1 MKRILLTGAAGG
13 IGTEFRRF
21 AKGLYEI
28 RCFDR
33 VPIEGEPDAVTANLT
48 DGPALAAAAKGC
60 QAIVHLGARRDD
72 DDFMTQLLPNNIV
85 GTYNAFEAARQA
97 SIPRFVFASTAQT
110 EGYPRGTRVTPD
122 MPARPWNMYA
132 ATKVF
137 GESLGRIYSR
147 RFGISV
153 IALRIGWCLLERE
166 MEEVESAGGWL
177 EYGLTVRDCCEII
190 THAVEAPWVEFAIVP
205 AFSKNGAAI
214 RDLDLLKKVTGYY
227 PQDDAKELFGG
238 KSAK

>member
-1 MKRILLTGAAGG
+1 MKKILLTGAAGG

-28 RCFDR
+28 RCFDK
-33 VPIEGEPDAVTANLT
+33 VPVPGEPDAVVADLT
-48 DGPALAAAAKGC
+48 DGPALVAAAKGC

-85 GTYNAFEAARQA
+85 GAYNAFEAARQA

-110 EGYPRGTRVTPD
+110 EGYPHGTRVTPD

-166 MEEVESAGGWL
+166 MEEVRTTKGRNL
-177 EYGLTVRDCCEII
+177 EWGLTVRDCCESIR
-190 THAVEAPWVEFAIVP
+190 HAIEAPWIEFAIVP
-205 AFSKNGAAI
+205 VFSKNGAAI

-227 PQDDAKELFGG
+227 PQDDAFELYGS
-238 KSAK
+238 KK

>member
-21 AKGLYEI
+21 AKDLYDI
-28 RCFDR
+28 RCFDK
-33 VPIEGEPDAVTANLT
+33 VPVPDVPDAVVADLT
-48 DGPALAAAAKGC
+48 DAKALAAAAKGC
-60 QAIVHLGARRDD
+60 EAIVHLGARRDD
-72 DDFMTQLLPNNIV
+72 DDFMTQLLPNNII
-85 GTYNAFEAARQA
+85 GTYNVFEAARQA

-110 EGYPRGTRVTPD
+110 EGYPHGTWVTPD

-166 MEEVESAGGWL
+166 MPELRATGRENLPWA
-177 EYGLTVRDCCEII
+177 LTVRDCCEII
-190 THAVEAPWVEFAIVP
+190 RHAIEAPWVEFAIVP
-205 AFSKNGAAI
+205 AFSRNGAAI
-214 RDLDLLKKVTGYY
+214 RDLDLLQKVTGYY
-227 PQDDAKELFGG
+227 PQDDGNELLGG
-238 KSAK
+238 KAG